1 MHLTV
6 LTGREALNCVNSKEF
21 QSRWKSL
28 HGSCPWATACQHPD
42 FVEPWYALYYEHFLP
57 VMIFAEGNDGSLA
70 GLLPLALHRNE
81 TRLTGA
87 GEQQAEY
94 QGWIQTPDADASFIV
109 NAMRKIWGRFPGV
122 DIFLKYL
129 PPSIPLH
136 WVDEQADFGKLC
148 ALRTLP
154 RPIMRADAAAMARQR
169 NKKNHRQNYNR
180 LKRLGAIGFERVVE
194 HDHFIRVFDEMCIQ
208 YDFRQAALYW
218 NMPFSSDP
226 AKKPFYLELH
236 KRGLLHT
243 TILTVGDRIA
253 ASHIGLL
260 SDDRAVHLGITTYDP
275 ALAAHSPGNLLL
287 AMLGVHLAAEDMPV
301 LDLTPGGDGYKEH
314 FATEH
319 DSVCELMI
327 YGDKTRR
334 LKTEALLNVKT
345 LLKTRLRMAGYRTA
359 DVLRAVEKLNIVKP
373 SGLRNLVEK
382 LRVRLTSQPCDLQ
395 HRQSAHAATLGKL
408 RISRDCL
415 HDVLKFDPGGSAATY
430 WEFLGIVMK
439 RMERSHHLYSFVQND
454 QLRMFCWM
462 RMCTA
467 EPALEVSSQLPPPSD
482 DSIVLYDLYVHRQL
496 DNKQLVQSFV
506 EQLLVELK
514 EAKPAGGVYYRGAL
528 NTDLQAVVERC
539 GFVAEAGAPRRPPA
553 VVWWTLEA

>member
-1 MHLTV
+1 MHLTI

-21 QSRWKSL
+21 QSRWQSL
-28 HGSCPWATACQHPD
+28 YDGCPWATACQHPD
-42 FVEPWYALYYEHFLP
+42 FVEAWYAHYYESFLP
-57 VMIFAEGNDGSLA
+57 VMIFGEGSDGSLA
-70 GLLPLALHRNE
+70 GLLPLALRRNG

-94 QGWIQTPDADASFIV
+94 QGWIQAPDADASFIV
-109 NAMRKIWGRFPGV
+109 NAIWEIRGRFPGV

-129 PPSIPLH
+129 PPGIPLH
-136 WVDEQADFGKLC
+136 WMDEQADYGKLC
-148 ALRTLP
+148 ALRTLA
-154 RPIMRADAAAMARQR
+154 RPIMRADAAAMVRQR

-180 LKRLGAIGFERVVE
+180 LKRLGAIEFERVVE

-218 NMPFSSDP
+218 NMPFSNDP

-260 SDDRAVHLGITTYDP
+260 SEERAVHLGINTYDP

-287 AMLGVHLAAEDMPV
+287 AMLGVHLAAEEMPL

-319 DSVCELMI
+319 DSVYELTI

-334 LKTEALLNVKT
+334 LKTEALLNAKR

-359 DVLRAVEKLNIVKP
+359 DVLGAVEKLKIVKP
-373 SGLRNLVEK
+373 SGLRNLVDK
-382 LRVRLTSQPCDLQ
+382 LRVRLTFRPCELQ
-395 HRQSAHAATLGKL
+395 HRQSARAVTPGTL

-415 HDVLKFDPGGSAATY
+415 HDVLKFDSGGSAAAY
-430 WEFLGIVMK
+430 WEFLGTVMK

-454 QLRMFCWM
+454 QLRMFCWV

-467 EPALEVSSQLPPPSD
+467 EPALEVSSQLPAPSGD
-482 DSIVLYDLYVHRQL
+482 AIVLYDLYVHRQL
-496 DNKQLVQSFV
+496 DNEGLVQSFV
-506 EQLLVELK
+506 EQMLAQLK
-514 EAKPAGGVYYRGAL
+514 EVKSDAGVYYRGAL
-528 NTDLQAVVERC
+528 NTELQAVVERC
-539 GFVAEAGAPRRPPA
+539 GFVAEAG
-553 VVWWTLEA
+553 